1 MTRLKFKHPNKR
13 FTHVLAL
20 KKKIQN
26 NSNFKSLA
34 HSQCSRAHV
43 FSLYLSFFFLVIV
56 FSTFFIFWATVFST
70 FRFHTNKDALS
81 CHAVWRN
88 FLSCFHFK
96 KNKWLKTHSL
106 CHIVWP
112 KNKRNELTKERNFV
126 SHRSLASFFFS
137 LVKRYPHGFLPWL
150 LLSAKLKAPVTW
162 YYGNISNLTMT
173 VGEKPPFFFKIKSCK
188 GDLINLIYYHDIK

>member
-88 FLSCFHFK
+88 FLSCFHFQK
-96 KNKWLKTHSL
+96 KQVIKDAFSL
-106 CHIVWP
+106 SH
-112 KNKRNELTKERNFV
+112 RLTKKQKERTYKRKKFCIA
-126 SHRSLASFFFS
+126 LITCFLFLFFS
-137 LVKRYPHGFLPWL
+137 QKVSTRIPPMTPSQCQTESSSYLVLR
-150 LLSAKLKAPVTW
+150 
-162 YYGNISNLTMT
+162 
-173 VGEKPPFFFKIKSCK
+173 
-188 GDLINLIYYHDIK
+188 